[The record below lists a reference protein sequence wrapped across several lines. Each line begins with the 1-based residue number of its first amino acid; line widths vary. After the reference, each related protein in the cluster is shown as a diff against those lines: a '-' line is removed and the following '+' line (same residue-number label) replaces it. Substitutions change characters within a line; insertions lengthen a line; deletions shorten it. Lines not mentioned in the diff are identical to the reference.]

1 MFVNIIISSL
11 IGYFF
16 GILTSYYFGRL
27 WVFKVDNK
35 FTLSEIIRFI
45 LVYVIGGLGMTIII
59 YYLDHYL
66 NFDYKLSW
74 VIGALFAV
82 TNNYLGSK
90 HLVFSKNIYK
100 DF

>member
-45 LVYVIGGLGMTIII
+45 LVYVIGGLSMTIII